1 VVKAGK
7 RRRPYSGSTKT
18 FSMFLDK
25 QYILPDWKERYN
37 DEEEEDNG
45 ATKAAGRTLYEQ
57 WREVYRLVMTFAA
70 VLADD
75 PESDTPAT
83 EAQWT
88 KRLIHENAMIVAPKI
103 ISASHSTLYIL
114 QMENA
119 ALIRFNC
126 RQLMEQVSY
135 AALTGQTEEAYVV
148 VIEEA
153 MEQFR
158 LLFSDWVTTFQR
170 DEYEDEW
177 GLFL

>member
-1 VVKAGK
+1 MPPNNVL
-7 RRRPYSGSTKT
+7 KT
-18 FSMFLDK
+18 SYMFLDK
-25 QYILPDWKERYN
+25 QFILPDWKERYN
-37 DEEEEDNG
+37 DDEEVDN
-45 ATKAAGRTLYEQ
+45 APTRAAGKTLYEQ

-70 VLADD
+70 VLAED
-75 PESDTPAT
+75 PESDTPAS
-83 EAQWT
+83 EEQWT

-103 ISASHSTLYIL
+103 ISASHTSLYVL

-135 AALTGQTEEAYVV
+135 AALTGQADAAYVD

-158 LLFSDWVTTFQR
+158 LLFRDWIATFRR

>member
-1 VVKAGK
+1 
-7 RRRPYSGSTKT
+7 
-18 FSMFLDK
+18 MFLDK
-25 QYILPDWKERYN
+25 QFILPDWKERYN
-37 DEEEEDNG
+37 DGEEADNT
-45 ATKAAGRTLYEQ
+45 ATREAGRALYEQ

-70 VLADD
+70 VLAED
-75 PESDTPAT
+75 PESNTPAT
-83 EAQWT
+83 EEQWT

-103 ISASHSTLYIL
+103 ISASHCSLYVL

-126 RQLMEQVSY
+126 RQLLEQVSY
-135 AALTGQTEEAYVV
+135 AALTGQADEAYVD

-153 MEQFR
+153 MEGFR
-158 LLFSDWVTTFQR
+158 LLFRKWIATFQE